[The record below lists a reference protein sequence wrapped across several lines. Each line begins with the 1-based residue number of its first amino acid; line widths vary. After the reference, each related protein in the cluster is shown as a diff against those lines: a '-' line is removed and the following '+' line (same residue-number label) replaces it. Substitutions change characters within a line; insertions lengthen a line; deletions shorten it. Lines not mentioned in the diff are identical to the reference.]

1 MIHLFPIV
9 FSFVWLITKND
20 YKNNKKNVSIKNELE
35 HLKSNLITVKKNL
48 LVSEMWEECNDEI
61 VLFSL

>member
-9 FSFVWLITKND
+9 FSFVWLITKKD

-48 LVSEMWEECNDEI
+48 LVSEMWEKCDD
-61 VLFSL
+61 